1 LGEHTSRY
9 IAIVEDETF
18 LIEVSEAGK
27 VEVNG
32 QTHTVDMQNI
42 DGLSLFSLLV
52 DNSSHEVFIEER
64 EGEYRVLLKGE
75 LYTVRVED
83 ERHHMLSK
91 VRRDEESKK
100 RGEVTIRAPMSG
112 LVVSVPVESGQT
124 VSAGEII
131 VILESMKM
139 ENELL
144 APRDGMIRTIRV
156 SPGDKVAQGQILA
169 VVD

>member
-18 LIEVSEAGK
+18 LIEVNEVGK
-27 VEVNG
+27 VRVDE

-42 DGLSLFSLLV
+42 NGLSLFSLLV
-52 DNSSHEVFIEER
+52 DNASHEVFVEER
-64 EGEYRVLLKGE
+64 DEEYRVLLKGE
-75 LYTVRVED
+75 LYVVRVED
-83 ERHHMLSK
+83 ERHYRLSR
-91 VRRDEESKK
+91 VRREESKR

-112 LVVSVPVESGQT
+112 LVVSVPVESGQA
-124 VSAGEII
+124 VSAGEAI

-144 APRDGMIRTIRV
+144 APRDGVIRAIRV
-156 SPGDKVAQGQILA
+156 APGDKVAQGQILA

>member
-1 LGEHTSRY
+1 LGEHASRY

-27 VEVNG
+27 VKVDG

-52 DNSSHEVFIEER
+52 DNSSHEVFVEER
-64 EGEYRVLLKGE
+64 EEEYRVLLKGE
-75 LYTVRVED
+75 LYTIRVED
-83 ERHHMLSK
+83 ERHHRLSK
-91 VRRDEESKK
+91 VRRDEEGQK
-100 RGEVTIRAPMSG
+100 REEVTIRAPMSG
-112 LVVSVPVESGQT
+112 LVVSVPVESGQA
-124 VSAGEII
+124 VSAGEAI

-144 APRDGMIRTIRV
+144 APEDGVIRAILV
-156 SPGDKVAQGQILA
+156 SPGDKVAQGQILV